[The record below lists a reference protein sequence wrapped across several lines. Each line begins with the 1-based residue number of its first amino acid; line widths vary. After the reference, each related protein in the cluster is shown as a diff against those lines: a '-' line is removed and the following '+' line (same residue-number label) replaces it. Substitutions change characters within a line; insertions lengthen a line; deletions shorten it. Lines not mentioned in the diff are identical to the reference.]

1 MDQSSKY
8 TSHAGRPA
16 LTFLVLSGV
25 LALLVVTGCAGH
37 TAQPFGPDRLIPPDQ
52 SRSTFTPE
60 VSPEQKENLM
70 AAARGLSCAHPLGC
84 TCFLDGIQTSCA
96 FVFSCLDAG
105 LCECVS
111 GCGNIR
117 VD

>member
-1 MDQSSKY
+1 MDENSNY
-8 TSHAGRPA
+8 TSYPGRPA
-16 LTFLVLSGV
+16 LAFLALSGV
-25 LALLVVTGCAGH
+25 LALLAFTGCAGH

-60 VSPEQKENLM
+60 ISPEQKENLL
-70 AAARGLSCAHPLGC
+70 AAARTLSCAHPLGC
-84 TCFLDGIQTSCA
+84 TCFLDGSQTSCA
-96 FVFSCLDAG
+96 FVFSCIDAG

-111 GCGNIR
+111 GCGNIQ